1 MINYIAHW
9 DRILIQ
15 SRVEI
20 INELQDYKFRAICP
34 MGKSSN
40 ISDHYSENIHWRISK
55 TKFFDINAIFKLK
68 RILDTLEENS
78 IIHVFTLKS
87 GFFFMIAAYFSKKN
101 FNSTLSITGL
111 GYLFSNRLNTKLIK
125 FFLKPIFVWLINKTF
140 KNIIYQNSSDE
151 NLFNKYSKFTNN
163 SYLIESSGLQG
174 SQYLLKEKFNKQL
187 KILLAGRLLEDKG
200 IKKYIDLAS
209 QMNSDNVKFYL
220 AGELDEGNPKS
231 LTRRDLEDIKKNKF
245 VEYLGYLDLKK
256 ELQEYDVLIS
266 LSDHEGFSRIL
277 LEAVYVGLYCIAYK
291 NSGTEFIENFQNTI
305 TVDSKDLE
313 LINDEITNVLNTEK
327 SVSLNNREIIIKEYS
342 TKNIANSFNEI
353 YKLDI

>member
-20 INELQDYKFRAICP
+20 INELQDYNFRAICP
-34 MGKSSN
+34 HDKSSK
-40 ISDHYSENIHWRISK
+40 IKDYYSENINWKISK
-55 TKFFDINAIFKLK
+55 TKFFDVNAIFKLK
-68 RILDTLEENS
+68 RILDNLEENS

-87 GFFFMIAAYFSKKN
+87 GFFFMIATYFSKKK

-111 GYLFSNRLNTKLIK
+111 GYLFSKRLNTKLIK

-163 SYLIESSGLQG
+163 SHLIESSGLQG
-174 SQYLLKEKFNKQL
+174 NQYLLKEKFNKQL

-200 IKKYIDLAS
+200 IKKYVNLAS
-209 QMNSDNVKFYL
+209 QMNSDNFKFYL

-231 LTRRDLEDIKKNKF
+231 LTQRDLEDIKNNKF

-327 SVSLNNREIIIKEYS
+327 SVSLNNREIIIKKYS

>member
-87 GFFFMIAAYFSKKN
+87 GFFFMIAAYFSKKK

-111 GYLFSNRLNTKLIK
+111 GYLFSNRLNCLLYTSPSPRDKRQSRM
-125 FFLKPIFVWLINKTF
+125 P
-140 KNIIYQNSSDE
+140 SS
-151 NLFNKYSKFTNN
+151 
-163 SYLIESSGLQG
+163 
-174 SQYLLKEKFNKQL
+174 
-187 KILLAGRLLEDKG
+187 A
-200 IKKYIDLAS
+200 
-209 QMNSDNVKFYL
+209 
-220 AGELDEGNPKS
+220 
-231 LTRRDLEDIKKNKF
+231 
-245 VEYLGYLDLKK
+245 
-256 ELQEYDVLIS
+256 
-266 LSDHEGFSRIL
+266 
-277 LEAVYVGLYCIAYK
+277 
-291 NSGTEFIENFQNTI
+291 
-305 TVDSKDLE
+305 
-313 LINDEITNVLNTEK
+313 
-327 SVSLNNREIIIKEYS
+327 
-342 TKNIANSFNEI
+342 
-353 YKLDI
+353 

>member
-34 MGKSSN
+34 MSKSSKIN
-40 ISDHYSENIHWRISK
+40 DHYSENIHWRISK

-68 RILDTLEENS
+68 RILDNLEENS

-87 GFFFMIAAYFSKKN
+87 GFFFMIAAYFSKKK
-101 FNSTLSITGL
+101 FNSTLSVTGL

-125 FFLKPIFVWLINKTF
+125 FFLKPIFVWLISKTY

-174 SQYLLKEKFNKQL
+174 SQYLLKKKFNKQL

-200 IKKYIDLAS
+200 IKNYIDLAS
-209 QMNSDNVKFYL
+209 QMNSDNIKFYL

-231 LTRRDLEDIKKNKF
+231 LTNRDLEDIKNNKY

-291 NSGTEFIENFQNTI
+291 NSGTKFIENFQNTRI
-305 TVDSKDLE
+305 VDSKDLE

-327 SVSLNNREIIIKEYS
+327 NVSLKNREIIIKKYS
-342 TKNIANSFNEI
+342 TKNIASSFNKI

>member
-1 MINYIAHW
+1 
-9 DRILIQ
+9 
-15 SRVEI
+15 
-20 INELQDYKFRAICP
+20 
-34 MGKSSN
+34 
-40 ISDHYSENIHWRISK
+40 
-55 TKFFDINAIFKLK
+55 
-68 RILDTLEENS
+68 
-78 IIHVFTLKS
+78 
-87 GFFFMIAAYFSKKN
+87 MIATYFSKKK

-111 GYLFSNRLNTKLIK
+111 GYLFSKRLNTKLIK

-163 SYLIESSGLQG
+163 SHLIESSGLQG
-174 SQYLLKEKFNKQL
+174 NQYLLKEKFNKQL

-200 IKKYIDLAS
+200 IKKYVNLAS
-209 QMNSDNVKFYL
+209 QMNSDNFKFYL

-231 LTRRDLEDIKKNKF
+231 LTQRDLEDIKNNKF

-313 LINDEITNVLNTEK
+313 LINDEITNFLNTEK
-327 SVSLNNREIIIKEYS
+327 SVSLNNREIIIKKYS

>member
-20 INELQDYKFRAICP
+20 INELQDYNFRAICP
-34 MGKSSN
+34 MGKKSK
-40 ISDHYSENIHWRISK
+40 IQDHYSENINWRISK

-87 GFFFMIAAYFSKKN
+87 GFFFMIAAYFSKKK

-111 GYLFSNRLNTKLIK
+111 GYLFSNRFNTKLIK

-174 SQYLLKEKFNKQL
+174 SQYLLKEKFNKQV

-231 LTRRDLEDIKKNKF
+231 LTHRDLEDIKNNKF

-291 NSGTEFIENFQNTI
+291 NSGTEFIEDFQNTKTI
-305 TVDSKDLE
+305 GSKDLE
-313 LINDEITNVLNTEK
+313 LINNEITKILNIDK
-327 SVSLNNREIIIKEYS
+327 NISLNNREMIINKYS
-342 TKNIANSFNEI
+342 TKNVASSFNKI
-353 YKLDI
+353 YKLEI